1 MKHVLHLLDDFLVID
16 EQYVNAEIRMQRLL
30 NVLGKLNVPLKQ

>member
-1 MKHVLHLLDDFLVID
+1 MKHVLHLLDAFLVID
-16 EQYVNAEIRMQRLL
+16 EKYVIAEIRTQRLL